1 MLVGEFFPDLL
12 DTARRYGVCC
22 QRIESH
28 GLTLVPFRERD
39 DDAPELGHVYHLTT
53 TTTKVPLGYWALVHA
68 RRLMTQCDSV
78 VVVPHGVDG
87 SGKRLVVEIFRIAR
101 HGRVNPMVSTG
112 VDRIAAGLS
121 YPVEGAPTQYHDAY
135 QRAKRERC
143 GLHAYGILDDDRVL
157 PKALKGLLTGKGTRV
172 VVENN
177 SLKEVCTVL
186 QDTTHLN
193 EANILVLPSTIVGAG
208 LALFLRPT
216 PAGREDYTIP
226 AGRRLCLYSDEVVG
240 EEEEVTNTDYCLDRV
255 EGGRRITWNPLNP
268 DGANLGRYVNQGGL
282 IEGLRALVSSCDR
295 TRGAESFSPKE
306 AEAVF
311 GQHCNVAYRH
321 VKEPAPGGG
330 RGHKDTLVVTMGKA
344 TTSSSTHA
352 IELLGNYGIGYWIPY
367 VLSHHQEWGLGN
379 TLVTLSYWRTAV

>member
-1 MLVGEFFPDLL
+1 
-12 DTARRYGVCC
+12 
-22 QRIESH
+22 
-28 GLTLVPFRERD
+28 
-39 DDAPELGHVYHLTT
+39 
-53 TTTKVPLGYWALVHA
+53 
-68 RRLMTQCDSV
+68 MTQCDSV

-177 SLKEVCTVL
+177 SLKEVSTVL

-240 EEEEVTNTDYCLDRV
+240 EEDEVTNTDYCLDRV
-255 EGGRRITWNPLNP
+255 EGGR
-268 DGANLGRYVNQGGL
+268 
-282 IEGLRALVSSCDR
+282 
-295 TRGAESFSPKE
+295 
-306 AEAVF
+306 
-311 GQHCNVAYRH
+311 
-321 VKEPAPGGG
+321 
-330 RGHKDTLVVTMGKA
+330 
-344 TTSSSTHA
+344 ST
-352 IELLGNYGIGYWIPY
+352 
-367 VLSHHQEWGLGN
+367 
-379 TLVTLSYWRTAV
+379 